1 MEDYN
6 YFVYF
11 VGISHP
17 DGLFEQGDCGV
28 GFTNSG
34 PGIRDCRYGTMYV
47 IPKKAVPHSRPSAYT
62 VKRCAIKYFGSE
74 SVVKKVKPEEEIHW
88 VKTI

>member
-11 VGISHP
+11 VNIPHP
-17 DGLFEQGDCGV
+17 DGLFKQGDCGV
-28 GFTNSG
+28 GFTNNG

-47 IPKKAVPHSRPSAYT
+47 VPRKLVFHRRPSADY
-62 VKRCAIKYFGSE
+62 VKRCAIHYFGSE
-74 SVVKKVKPEEEIHW
+74 LIRKKVDPEEEIQR

>member
-17 DGLFEQGDCGV
+17 DDLFKQGDCGI

-47 IPKKAVPHSRPSAYT
+47 IPNDVVFHRRPSADY
-62 VKRCAIKYFGSE
+62 VKQCAIKYFGSE
-74 SVVKKVKPEEEIHW
+74 TVIKKVKTEEEIRW
-88 VKTI
+88 VKTN

>member
-1 MEDYN
+1 VEDYN

-17 DGLFEQGDCGV
+17 DGLFERGDCGV
-28 GFTNSG
+28 GLTSCG

-47 IPKKAVPHSRPSAYT
+47 VPRKLVFHRRPSADY
-62 VKRCAIKYFGSE
+62 VKRCAIKYFGLE
-74 SVVKKVKPEEEIHW
+74 LTRKKVDPEEEIQW